1 MKILLISN
9 GRCGSHSVLEWLSE
23 NLNLGIIT
31 ELEDNN
37 LRDDFVVKRSP
48 DNVNDI
54 NQYDFVI
61 KLYRE
66 NVISCSESNH
76 WAINHH
82 SWHTNYEIP
91 YEYLVENNNE
101 IKEMVVDF
109 TNENEKIRNIDVGLL
124 VTYEEIFMD
133 KTGEEKMENHINF
146 KSKIKLDTD
155 IKKTRKL
162 NLNRS
167 THITYQLIIEDLL
180 RKNKELL
187 IMNEKLNIKDVNYQH
202 IKTKNTNL
210 I

>member
-1 MKILLISN
+1 
-9 GRCGSHSVLEWLSE
+9 
-23 NLNLGIIT
+23 
-31 ELEDNN
+31 
-37 LRDDFVVKRSP
+37 
-48 DNVNDI
+48 
-54 NQYDFVI
+54 
-61 KLYRE
+61 
-66 NVISCSESNH
+66 
-76 WAINHH
+76 
-82 SWHTNYEIP
+82 
-91 YEYLVENNNE
+91 
-101 IKEMVVDF
+101 
-109 TNENEKIRNIDVGLL
+109 
-124 VTYEEIFMD
+124 MD